1 MSFQCNNSN
10 FLVLKRDLIFGAIC
24 KNEINVCRQLQ
35 NNSEKGTGE
44 VQLGRVNG
52 YQAWWHFSPC
62 FGSYIRTHFL
72 LNNEWG
78 YWGIIHYFVWPT
90 SGRWLCQ
97 EGGWLFS
104 AVLHLKCWAL
114 VSALSCVFLVVFVSS
129 FLGSATA
136 ITLNFATVHIPLSSG
151 FILPSVSHKWF
162 TTSNML
168 WVESQEIKC
177 DHIFFFSLGKI
188 SVWAPGTFQHIRQ
201 VSFRM
206 LIWGHFCVLPHSLF
220 IFELQD

>member
-1 MSFQCNNSN
+1 MLWGLHCYSHSPQ
-10 FLVLKRDLIFGAIC
+10 
-24 KNEINVCRQLQ
+24 QWM
-35 NNSEKGTGE
+35 
-44 VQLGRVNG
+44 GRVLG
-52 YQAWWHFSPC
+52 YNPLFC
-62 FGSYIRTHFL
+62 LTNIRKMVL
-72 LNNEWG
+72 
-78 YWGIIHYFVWPT
+78 
-90 SGRWLCQ
+90 SRGRAVIQ
-97 EGGWLFS
+97 

-114 VSALSCVFLVVFVSS
+114 VSALSCVFLVFFVSS
-129 FLGSATA
+129 FLGSATT

-206 LIWGHFCVLPHSLF
+206 LIWGHFRVLPHSLL